1 MATMQSKQAHEV
13 LVRGEGA
20 VGRSL
25 ALALAAQGLRVAL
38 LGADEATARADD
50 VRTYALNAEAVAL
63 LKQIKVWDSLPT
75 DARTPVFDM
84 CIRGDQGGSQL
95 DFSAWQQGR
104 SELAFIVDAA
114 ALDQQLADAVRF
126 SPHVQRV
133 RQPVPAELEA
143 ICEGRQS
150 AARAAR
156 GVQFDLKP
164 YAQHGVAARLVSN
177 RPHQGI
183 AHQWFRSPEVLAL
196 LPFDRPEPEHSFG
209 LVWSV
214 APERA
219 AELLA
224 MDEAGF
230 EAALN
235 EASGEAPGSLRLAS
249 PRAAWPLNLAQASEV
264 SGEGWVL
271 LGDAAHL
278 VHPLAGQGLNLGLA
292 DVACLARVLAQRES
306 WRMLGD
312 ARLLRRYA
320 RERLLPTLA
329 MGYMTNGLQRL
340 FASEAPALRQ
350 LRNEGLSLLNRL
362 SPLKKLL
369 AGQAL
374 GR

>member
-38 LGADEATARADD
+38 LGADEAPARADD

-84 CIRGDQGGSQL
+84 CIRGDQAGSQL

-235 EASGEAPGSLRLAS
+235 EASGEAAGSLRLAS

>member
-1 MATMQSKQAHEV
+1 MESKQRFGV

-25 ALALAAQGLRVAL
+25 ALALAAQGLQVAL
-38 LGADEATARADD
+38 LGAEETQARPDD

-63 LKQIKVWDSLPT
+63 LKDIKVWDALPT
-75 DARTPVFDM
+75 EARTPVYDM
-84 CIRGDQGGSQL
+84 CIRGDQSGAQL

-114 ALDQQLADAVRF
+114 ALDQQLATALRF
-126 SPHVQRV
+126 SPHIQRV
-133 RQPVPAELEA
+133 SQAVPAELEA

-164 YAQHGVAARLVSN
+164 YAQHGVAARLVSSQ
-177 RPHQGI
+177 PHQGI
-183 AHQWFRSPEVLAL
+183 AHQWFRAPEVLAL

-214 APERA
+214 SPERA

-224 MDEAGF
+224 MDEASF
-230 EAALN
+230 ELALN
-235 EASGEAPGSLRLAS
+235 EASSEAAGRLRLAS
-249 PRAAWPLNLAQASEV
+249 ARAAWPLNLAQASEV

-292 DVACLARVLAQRES
+292 DVACLARVLAQREA
-306 WRMLGD
+306 WRSLGD

-329 MGYMTNGLQRL
+329 MGHMTDGLQRL
-340 FASEAPALRQ
+340 FASETPALRV
-350 LRNEGLSLLNRL
+350 LRSQGLSLLNRL
-362 SPLKKLL
+362 PPLKKLL

>member
-84 CIRGDQGGSQL
+84 CIRGDQAGSQL

-133 RQPVPAELEA
+133 TQPVPAELEA

-235 EASGEAPGSLRLAS
+235 EASGEAAGSLRLAS
-249 PRAAWPLNLAQASEV
+249 PRAAWPLNLAQASEL

>member
-1 MATMQSKQAHEV
+1 MESKQRFGV
-13 LVRGEGA
+13 LVRGDGA

-25 ALALAAQGLRVAL
+25 ALALAAQGLQVAL
-38 LGADEATARADD
+38 LGADEAPRADD

-63 LKQIKVWDSLPT
+63 LKEIKVWEALPPE
-75 DARTPVFDM
+75 ARTPVYDM
-84 CIRGDQGGSQL
+84 AIRGDQDDARL

-114 ALDQQLADAVRF
+114 ALDQQLAGAVRY
-126 SPHVQRV
+126 SPHIQRV
-133 RQPVPAELEA
+133 SQPVEAELEA
-143 ICEGRQS
+143 ICEGRYS
-150 AARAAR
+150 NARAAH
-156 GVQFDLKP
+156 GVRFDLKP
-164 YAQHGVAARLVSN
+164 YEQHGVAARLVAS
-177 RPHQGI
+177 RPHLGL
-183 AHQWFRSPEVLAL
+183 AHQWFRAPEVLAL
-196 LPFDRPEPEHSFG
+196 LPFDRPQPEHSFG

-214 APERA
+214 SPERA

-224 MDEAGF
+224 MDETSF

-235 EASGEAPGSLRLAS
+235 EASGEAAGRLKLAS
-249 PRAAWPLNLAQASEV
+249 ARASWPLSLAQASSV

-271 LGDAAHL
+271 VGDAAHL

-292 DVACLARVLAQRES
+292 DAACLARVLSQREQ
-306 WRMLGD
+306 WRSLGD

-329 MGYMTNGLQRL
+329 MGQLTDGLQRL
-340 FASEAPALRQ
+340 FASEAPALRL
-350 LRNEGLSLLNRL
+350 LRNQGLKALNRL
-362 SPLKKLL
+362 PPLKRLL

>member
-84 CIRGDQGGSQL
+84 CIRGDQAGAQL

-133 RQPVPAELEA
+133 RQQVPAELEA

-224 MDEAGF
+224 MDEADF

-235 EASGEAPGSLRLAS
+235 EASGEAAGSLRLAS

>member
-1 MATMQSKQAHEV
+1 MESKQRFGV

-25 ALALAAQGLRVAL
+25 ALALAAQGLQVAL
-38 LGADEATARADD
+38 LGTDEAPPRADD

-63 LKQIKVWDSLPT
+63 LKDIKVWEALPA

-84 CIRGDQGGSQL
+84 CIRGDQAGAQL

-114 ALDQQLADAVRF
+114 ALDQQLAAALRF

-133 RQPVPAELEA
+133 SQPVPAELEA

-156 GVQFDLKP
+156 GVSFDLKP
-164 YAQHGVAARLVSN
+164 YAQHGVAARLVAS
-177 RPHQGI
+177 RPHQGL

-196 LPFDRPEPEHSFG
+196 LPFDRPEPEHSYG

-214 APERA
+214 SPERA
-219 AELLA
+219 ADLLA
-224 MDEAGF
+224 MDAGSF

-235 EASGEAPGSLRLAS
+235 EASGEAAGTLRLAS

-292 DVACLARVLAQRES
+292 DVACLARVLAQRER
-306 WRMLGD
+306 WRTLGD

-329 MGYMTNGLQRL
+329 MGQMTNGLQRL
-340 FASEAPALRQ
+340 FASEAPALRV

>member
-1 MATMQSKQAHEV
+1 MALMESKQRFGV
-13 LVRGEGA
+13 LVRGDGA

-25 ALALAAQGLRVAL
+25 ALALAAQGLQIAL
-38 LGADEATARADD
+38 LGADDAPARPDD

-63 LKQIKVWDSLPT
+63 LKDIKVWDALPAE
-75 DARTPVFDM
+75 ARTPVYDM
-84 CIRGDQGGSQL
+84 CIRGDQAGAQL

-114 ALDQQLADAVRF
+114 ALDQQLATALRF
-126 SPHVQRV
+126 SPHIQRV
-133 RQPVPAELEA
+133 SQAVPAELEA

-150 AARAAR
+150 NARAAR
-156 GVQFDLKP
+156 GVQFDLKA
-164 YAQHGVAARLVSN
+164 YAQHGVAARLVAS

-183 AHQWFRSPEVLAL
+183 AHQWFRAPEVLAL
-196 LPFDRPEPEHSFG
+196 LPFDRPSPEHSFG

-224 MDEAGF
+224 MDETSF
-230 EAALN
+230 ELALN
-235 EASGEAPGSLRLAS
+235 EASGEAAGRLRLAS
-249 PRAAWPLNLAQASEV
+249 ARAAWPLNLAQASEV

-292 DVACLARVLAQRES
+292 DVACLARVLAQREA
-306 WRMLGD
+306 WRPLGD

-329 MGYMTNGLQRL
+329 MGHMTDGLQRL
-340 FASEAPALRQ
+340 FASEVPALRM

-362 SPLKKLL
+362 PPLKKLL

>member
-1 MATMQSKQAHEV
+1 MARMESKQTVGV

-25 ALALAAQGLRVAL
+25 ALALAAQGLQVAV
-38 LGADEATARADD
+38 LGADEAQARGDD

-63 LKQIKVWDSLPT
+63 LKDIKVWDALPT
-75 DARTPVFDM
+75 EARTPVFDM
-84 CIRGDQGGSQL
+84 CVRGDQAGARL

-114 ALDQQLADAVRF
+114 ALDQQLATALRF

-133 RQPVPAELEA
+133 SQPVPAELEA

-156 GVQFDLKP
+156 GVSFDLKP
-164 YAQHGVAARLVSN
+164 YGQHGVAARLVSD
-177 RPHQGI
+177 RPHLGL
-183 AHQWFRSPEVLAL
+183 AHQWFRAPEVLAL
-196 LPFDRPEPEHSFG
+196 LPFDRPVPEHSFG

-219 AELLA
+219 TELLA
-224 MDEAGF
+224 MDDAAF

-235 EASGEAPGSLRLAS
+235 EASGEAAGHLRLAS
-249 PRAAWPLNLAQASEV
+249 PRAAWPLNLAQASAV

-292 DVACLARVLAQRES
+292 DVACLARVLAQREA
-306 WRMLGD
+306 WRKLGD

-320 RERLLPTLA
+320 RERALPTLA
-329 MGYMTNGLQRL
+329 MGQLTHGLQRL
-340 FASEAPALRQ
+340 FASDAPALRT
-350 LRNEGLSLLNRL
+350 LRNEGLTLINRL

>member
-1 MATMQSKQAHEV
+1 MESKQRFGV
-13 LVRGEGA
+13 LVRGDGA

-25 ALALAAQGLRVAL
+25 ALALAAQGLQVAL
-38 LGADEATARADD
+38 LGAEEAQARPDD

-63 LKQIKVWDSLPT
+63 LKDIKVWEALPAE
-75 DARTPVFDM
+75 ARTPVYDM
-84 CIRGDQGGSQL
+84 CIRGDKAGAQL

-114 ALDQQLADAVRF
+114 ALDQQLATALRF
-126 SPHVQRV
+126 SPHIRRV
-133 RQPVPAELEA
+133 SQPVPAELEA

-156 GVQFDLKP
+156 GVQFELKP
-164 YAQHGVAARLVSN
+164 YVQHGVAARLVSD
-177 RPHQGI
+177 RPHQGM

-214 APERA
+214 SPERA

-224 MDEAGF
+224 MDDASF
-230 EAALN
+230 ELALN
-235 EASGEAPGSLRLAS
+235 EASGEAAGRLRLAS
-249 PRAAWPLNLAQASEV
+249 ARAAWPLNLAQASEV

-292 DVACLARVLAQRES
+292 DVACLARVLAQREG
-306 WRMLGD
+306 WRNLGD

-329 MGYMTNGLQRL
+329 MGHMTDGLQRL
-340 FASEAPALRQ
+340 FASEAPALRL
-350 LRNEGLSLLNRL
+350 LRNEGLHFLNKLPQVKRLLID
-362 SPLKKLL
+362 K
-369 AGQAL
+369 AL
-374 GR
+374 GNLTT